1 MKVSDDILAV
11 LTAALVDGHS
21 LTLTGML
28 DRKLYER
35 TNKVLEAAG
44 GKWNRKA
51 KAHVFEMPAE
61 DAIEQIVLSGEI
73 TIPQDFGYF
82 PTPPA
87 VVERLVELAEVR
99 SHHRVLEPSAGR
111 GNIACAFRDAKTIDC
126 VELLATNVAELEKV
140 AAAHWSITKT
150 DFLTVDPAPRYDRV
164 VMNPPFA
171 KRADIHHVNHALRF
185 LAPGGL
191 LVAVMS
197 AGAKF
202 RSDRLT
208 SDCLT
213 LVDERGGQFEDV
225 PERAFK
231 ESGTMVH
238 TVLVTIPA

>member
-99 SHHRVLEPSAGR
+99 SHHRSATPKRSTASSCWPRTSPS
-111 GNIACAFRDAKTIDC
+111 
-126 VELLATNVAELEKV
+126 
-140 AAAHWSITKT
+140 W
-150 DFLTVDPAPRYDRV
+150 
-164 VMNPPFA
+164 
-171 KRADIHHVNHALRF
+171 KRSRLRT
-185 LAPGGL
+185 
-191 LVAVMS
+191 
-197 AGAKF
+197 GASRKPTF
-202 RSDRLT
+202 
-208 SDCLT
+208 
-213 LVDERGGQFEDV
+213 
-225 PERAFK
+225 
-231 ESGTMVH
+231 
-238 TVLVTIPA
+238 